1 MILLETIIIIST
13 VSGGY
18 LEKALFL
25 LCLSQMKL
33 FSSLITVVSLSIF
46 FPLQRALRLKNG
58 VLEFIFITML
68 TFASRHKRLQFKEL
82 SSVTATKMSFIA

>member
-1 MILLETIIIIST
+1 MTKQLYLTPMRAFLDISLLLETIIIIST

-46 FPLQRALRLKNG
+46 FPLATRFTIK
-58 VLEFIFITML
+58 
-68 TFASRHKRLQFKEL
+68 KL
-82 SSVTATKMSFIA
+82 ST